1 MRRSLSGLFFK
12 VFFGITPTLALS
24 FGLLLSQS
32 AFARPASGW
41 VSTTLE
47 DGGVNLR
54 ASPSTSAAISA
65 TARNGTQ
72 FNIVNEQ
79 IDSVGYRWYQV
90 QPEAVTPTSAVWLR
104 GDLVSFVP
112 PLPAQP
118 RLSCDGAIAET
129 EKTIR
134 DVANLQIRT
143 RDQRPHGYPN
153 GPTARPDGVSYI
165 LTGSGADNVLAS
177 PVFMN
182 QMAAQ
187 LIENCPQI
195 GLVSFSDSP
204 TDSSYTSY
212 GWMPGRLVRP
222 FQCRL
227 GPNSARGPVQWGERI
242 CL

>member
-1 MRRSLSGLFFK
+1 MFLGF
-12 VFFGITPTLALS
+12 VPTLALS
-24 FGLLLSQS
+24 LGLPLSKS
-32 AFARPASGW
+32 AFARPTIGW
-41 VSTTLE
+41 VSTTIE
-47 DGGVNLR
+47 DGAANLR
-54 ASPSTSAAISA
+54 ASPSTNAAISA
-65 TARNGTQ
+65 TAQNGTR
-72 FNIVNEQ
+72 FSIVDQ
-79 IDSVGYRWYQV
+79 QSDSVGYRWYQV

-104 GDLVSFVP
+104 SDLVSLVP
-112 PLPAQP
+112 PFPAQP
-118 RLSCDGAIAET
+118 RLSCDEAIAAT

-143 RDQRPHGYPN
+143 RDQRPHSFPN
-153 GPTARPDGVSYI
+153 GPTDRPDSVSYI

-195 GLVSFSDSP
+195 ALVSFSDSP
-204 TDSSYTSY
+204 TDSGYATY

-227 GPNSARGPVQWGERI
+227 GPNSDRGPVQWGARI